1 LEHRALTEE
10 EILTLGAKNLRHTY
24 LNLGLSVPGSTPLE
38 EGGFA
43 GCVGTFD
50 HAVCNFAAG
59 LDLDPW
65 SARRL
70 REIALTRGAFHVY
83 SLGDD
88 RPAHRGELLERQGF
102 RVTYRLIQMVDDE
115 SDPGPYVELT
125 RAETLADRQKVAA
138 FMGAQFFTRQTTAT
152 RQTLATAT
160 ANASG
165 LELYELVERK
175 HRLGAVML
183 SRTENAIG
191 LYNLCIA
198 AARRGKGL
206 GRAVVAWA
214 RATGAAEGKSVCL
227 QCDVRLAGWYE
238 HLGFRR
244 VGIVDVYSLANVQL
258 PDIMN

>member
-1 LEHRALTEE
+1 MTEE
-10 EILTLGAKNLRHTY
+10 EIVALGAENLRFTY
-24 LNLGLSVPGSTPLE
+24 GSLGLAIPGTTALE
-38 EGGFA
+38 EEGFR
-43 GCVGTFD
+43 GCVGSFA

-59 LDLDPW
+59 LNLDPW
-65 SARRL
+65 SAGRL
-70 REIALTRGAFHVY
+70 RELALGREAFHVY

-102 RVTYRLIQMVDDE
+102 RVTYRLIQMVDDA
-115 SDPGPYVELT
+115 SDPGPYVELA
-125 RAETLADRQKVAA
+125 RAETFADRQRVAT
-138 FMGAQFFTRQTTAT
+138 FMGTQFFTRQATAA
-152 RQTLATAT
+152 RQTIAAATAS
-160 ANASG
+160 ASG

-214 RATGAAEGKSVCL
+214 RATGAAEGRSVCL
-227 QCDVRLAGWYE
+227 QCDARLAGWYE

-244 VGIVDVYSLANVQL
+244 VGIVDVYSLAKMQQ

>member
-1 LEHRALTEE
+1 MGCT
-10 EILTLGAKNLRHTY
+10 
-24 LNLGLSVPGSTPLE
+24 GS
-38 EGGFA
+38 
-43 GCVGTFD
+43 FD

-65 SARRL
+65 SANRL
-70 REIALTRGAFHVY
+70 RELALTRNAFHVY
-83 SLGDD
+83 SLGSD
-88 RPAHRGELLERQGF
+88 RPAHRAELLERQGF
-102 RVTYRLIQMVDDE
+102 RVAYRLVQMMDDE
-115 SDPGPYVELT
+115 SDPGPYVELA
-125 RAETLADRQKVAA
+125 RAATLADRQKIAT
-138 FMGAQFFTRQTTAT
+138 FMGTQFFTRQAVAT
-152 RQTLATAT
+152 RQKIATAT
-160 ANASG
+160 ANATA

-175 HRLGAVML
+175 HRLGALML

-214 RATGAAEGKSVCL
+214 RSTGAAEGKSVCL
-227 QCDVRLAGWYE
+227 QCDARLAGWYE

-244 VGIVDVYSLANVQL
+244 VGIVDVYSLAKMQQ